1 MIPFAFITMAVIVGG
16 FVLLTR
22 ILPHVQ
28 PGYKRIKEDLKI
40 MQTDMDKWLKEELVP
55 IGKEELELFSLN
67 QMYQTIKKGI
77 TLRAK
82 GVFTTIYHEPV
93 LAYSYKRYVS
103 SGTNALLYARTATH
117 EYAYWV
123 RNKEIQILIDNK
135 LVGALTKDGVL
146 YNDRKRMIARINRNQ
161 MELAPVIVHDR
172 EVASV
177 VKTEL
182 KKGETL
188 SPRAF
193 QFVKSDITDEEEKIF
208 LALATLELVQQSVP
222 KKT

>member
-1 MIPFAFITMAVIVGG
+1 MIPFAFITLAVVGG
-16 FVLLTR
+16 GVVLLTR
-22 ILPHVQ
+22 ILPHVS
-28 PGYKRIKEDLKI
+28 PNYKRIKADLLE
-40 MQTDMDKWLKEELVP
+40 MQADMEKWQKNELVP
-55 IGKEELELFSLN
+55 IGKEELELFSLHQLN
-67 QMYQTIKKGI
+67 QTIKKGF

-93 LAYSYKRYVS
+93 LAYSYKRYIS

-117 EYAYWV
+117 HYAYWI

-146 YNDRKRMIARINRNQ
+146 YNERKRMIARINRNQ
-161 MELAPVIVHDR
+161 PELASVIVNDR

-177 VKTEL
+177 VKTEAQ
-182 KKGETL
+182 KGAAL

-193 QFVKSDITDEEEKIF
+193 QFVKSDITEEEEKLF
-208 LALATLELVQQSVP
+208 LALATLELVQRSVP
-222 KKT
+222 KKG